1 MAAYRSLDPW
11 TSLRLQ
17 RGSVHLVRLGPRA
30 LAEYL
35 SELAG
40 QIGGLPAALALLAE
54 YERRLS
60 PDMLHATGGDRF
72 PRLPLRVVPPD
83 LEARDAS
90 R

>member
-35 SELAG
+35 SELAD
-40 QIGGLPAALALLAE
+40 QIGGLPAALTLLAK
-54 YERRLS
+54 YERRVS
-60 PDMLHATGGDRF
+60 PEMLRVTGGHRF
-72 PRLPLRVVPPD
+72 PHRPLRLVPRTSSPC
-83 LEARDAS
+83 R